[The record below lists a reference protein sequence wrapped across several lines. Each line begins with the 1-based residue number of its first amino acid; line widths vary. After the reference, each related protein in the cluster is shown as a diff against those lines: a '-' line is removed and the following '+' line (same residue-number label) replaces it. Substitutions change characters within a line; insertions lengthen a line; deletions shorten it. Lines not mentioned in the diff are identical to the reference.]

1 MDQRRPAAGRTSS
14 ALGLI
19 TRFGDGGAWAP
30 PYYNAE
36 ADDTVENQ
44 AAALVELLDELLL
57 VLLLDGVL
65 LDEPLLLL
73 DEVEAAGAEPEPP
86 PRESVR

>member
-1 MDQRRPAAGRTSS
+1 M
-14 ALGLI
+14 
-19 TRFGDGGAWAP
+19 
-30 PYYNAE
+30 
-36 ADDTVENQ
+36 
-44 AAALVELLDELLL
+44 ELLDELLL